1 MAKRLTS
8 LAAALGDDDDQV
20 TDDAPA
26 APPAT
31 SEPAT
36 EAGAKPGAS
45 STPAKAPERPRS
57 AGRTAGAPRTRKTA
71 QRAPRATKSGTRTSP
86 ATPDASSAEAGDPI
100 RVRAVDVTDAKRVSL
115 YLDPEDW
122 RALSMAKL
130 EDGADLNS
138 RIRAMIAVWRGDT
151 RVAKK
156 VDRLAQTAPRGGQ
169 H

>member
-20 TDDAPA
+20 TDDAA
-26 APPAT
+26 TAPPAT

-36 EAGAKPGAS
+36 TAGTEPGAS
-45 STPAKAPERPRS
+45 STPKAPERARS
-57 AGRTAGAPRTRKTA
+57 TGRTAGAPRTRKTA